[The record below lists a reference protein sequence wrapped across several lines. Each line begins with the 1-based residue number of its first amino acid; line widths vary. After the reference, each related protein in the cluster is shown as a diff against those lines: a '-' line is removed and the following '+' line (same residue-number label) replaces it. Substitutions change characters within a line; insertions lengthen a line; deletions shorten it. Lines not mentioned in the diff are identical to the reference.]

1 MNLSTFKFMAVS
13 HMLADVICNGVKM
26 SRREIR
32 EHLFRMLF
40 RKDFHEDTE
49 LNEQIDLYFDSLLE
63 PKEEDLHY
71 LKERFHK
78 INEKIPD
85 IDVILA
91 EASSGWKLNRMG
103 KVDLTIMRLAIFE
116 IKYDDDIPT
125 KVAINEAVEIAKI
138 FGGDSSGS
146 FVNGVLAKLA

>member
-1 MNLSTFKFMAVS
+1 
-13 HMLADVICNGVKM
+13 M

-40 RKDFHEDTE
+40 RKDFHELTE
-49 LNEQIDLYFDSLLE
+49 MDEQIDFYLVAIKE
-63 PKEEDLHY
+63 PKADEVEY
-71 LKERFHK
+71 IKERFQK
-78 INEKIPD
+78 ILAKIPEID
-85 IDVILA
+85 IILG

-103 KVDLTIMRLAIFE
+103 KVDLTIMRLAIYE
-116 IKYDDDIPT
+116 IKFDDDIPT

-146 FVNGVLAKLA
+146 FVNGVLAKLVQ

>member
-1 MNLSTFKFMAVS
+1 
-13 HMLADVICNGVKM
+13 M

-40 RKDFHEDTE
+40 RKDFHDEVE
-49 LNEQIDLYFDSLLE
+49 MNEQIDLYFDSLEE
-63 PKEEDLHY
+63 PKEKDLQY
-71 LKERFHK
+71 LKERFQSIITNISEIDK
-78 INEKIPD
+78 ILE
-85 IDVILA
+85 

-116 IKYDDDIPT
+116 IKFDETVPD

-138 FGGDSSGS
+138 FGGDSSGA
-146 FVNGVLAKLA
+146 FVNGVLAKVV

>member
-1 MNLSTFKFMAVS
+1 
-13 HMLADVICNGVKM
+13 M

-49 LNEQIDLYFDSLLE
+49 LNEQINLYFESLNE
-63 PKEEDLHY
+63 PKEEELQY
-71 LKERFHK
+71 LKERFQK
-78 INEKIPD
+78 IIDKIAD
-85 IDVILA
+85 IDVILSD
-91 EASSGWKLNRMG
+91 ASSGWKLNRMG
-103 KVDLTIMRLAIFE
+103 KVDLTIMRLAIYE
-116 IKYDDDIPT
+116 IKYDEDIPT

-138 FGGDSSGS
+138 FGGESSGS

>member
-1 MNLSTFKFMAVS
+1 MWYA
-13 HMLADVICNGVKM
+13 IGVKM

-40 RKDFHEDTE
+40 RKDFHEVTE
-49 LNEQIDLYFDSLLE
+49 LNEQIDLYFDSLKE
-63 PKEEDLHY
+63 PREDELHY
-71 LKERFHK
+71 LKERFQN
-78 INEKIPD
+78 IMEKIPD
-85 IDVILA
+85 IDTILA

-103 KVDLTIMRLAIFE
+103 KVDLTIMRLAIYE
-116 IKYDDDIPT
+116 IKYDKDIPT

>member
-1 MNLSTFKFMAVS
+1 
-13 HMLADVICNGVKM
+13 M

-40 RKDFHEDTE
+40 RKDFHEDAE
-49 LNEQIDLYFDSLLE
+49 LNEQIDLYFESLDE
-63 PKEEDLHY
+63 PKEDELRY
-71 LKERFHK
+71 LKERFQK
-78 INEKIPD
+78 IIEKVSD
-85 IDVILA
+85 IDAILS

-116 IKYDDDIPT
+116 IKYDEDIPT

>member
-1 MNLSTFKFMAVS
+1 
-13 HMLADVICNGVKM
+13 M

-49 LNEQIDLYFDSLLE
+49 LKEQIDLYFESLEE
-63 PKEEDLHY
+63 PKEADLLY

-78 INEKIPD
+78 INERIPE
-85 IDVILA
+85 IDAILA

-103 KVDLTIMRLAIFE
+103 KVDLTIMRLAIYE
-116 IKYDDDIPT
+116 IKYDNDIPT

-146 FVNGVLAKLA
+146 FVNGVLAKLAKDE